1 MFVYNLT
8 ETNITNFFTEHF
20 LKRKYDLNLHICI
33 KNGSTD
39 DLEGRDNLCRYY
51 ISFFSKQ

>member
-20 LKRKYDLNLHICI
+20 LKSKYDLNLHICI

-39 DLEGRDNLCRYY
+39 DLEGREGQFVLLLHL
-51 ISFFSKQ
+51 ILF